1 MKRFMC
7 ISLAAITAAA
17 MSVPAF
23 ADEPEI
29 KVPDTD
35 PVVQGDIMLIN
46 GNNAAYGITRSTI
59 EGDAVGVKD
68 GVLTYKVDDVAAD
81 VSIEDAVII
90 DSKGNVKTAED
101 IKKDARVMLY
111 MSGPEEASNIVP
123 SVVVIKDDEG
133 FVNVGQFAVN
143 EDGVLVSADN
153 TLALKLDENV
163 MIERL
168 PDIREGIAV
177 DRSAPTAD
185 ELDGRWLMVFYEDST
200 KSIPAQTTPSKVIV
214 LNEDAVVTAPGPVM
228 EKQFTI
234 DHVTVEENAKPEFDS
249 AVIFDINGDKKTNE
263 DIKPGDVLTLF
274 NNKAKTAVEPEYV
287 VIMGEEENVSVD
299 ADLFVTSTTLGEYVD
314 TQNSL
319 ALTIADDT
327 PIVDI
332 DGKAVEDRNL
342 DNKYLMVFY
351 DKITMSIPGITN
363 PIKVIIL
370 GDAPADEP
378 EATAAPTDAPA
389 EKPTMQVDP
398 TDIMNLD
405 NFNYIPVRKYAESL
419 GYKVEWFGETYT
431 VQISND
437 AVSTNFK
444 IDEDMYYATNAAEK
458 ALGAAPKLINDT
470 TYVPV
475 LFFEDVLGVTTL
487 TPITE

>member
-1 MKRFMC
+1 MKKFIC
-7 ISLAAITAAA
+7 ISLAAMTAAV
-17 MSVPAF
+17 MSASAF

-46 GNNAAYGITRSTI
+46 GENKPAFEI
-59 EGDAVGVKD
+59 ERWTVDAETTAVKD
-68 GVLTYKVDDVAAD
+68 GVITYKTAD
-81 VSIEDAVII
+81 GGGEVSIEDAVIL
-90 DSKGNVKTAED
+90 DSKGNVKAADD
-101 IKKDARVMLY
+101 IKKGANLLLY
-111 MSGPEEASNIVP
+111 MSGPAEASNITP
-123 SVVVIKDDEG
+123 GVVVIKDDEG

-143 EDGVLVSADN
+143 EEGVLVDKDN
-153 TLALKLDENV
+153 TLALNLDENV
-163 MIERL
+163 TIERL
-168 PDIREGIAV
+168 SDLREGIAV
-177 DRSAPTAD
+177 DRSAPTAE

-200 KSIPAQTTPSKVIV
+200 KSIPAQTTPSKVIA

-228 EKQFTI
+228 QEQFTI

-249 AVIFDINGDKKTNE
+249 AVIFDINGDRKTNA

-287 VIMGEEENVSVD
+287 VIMGEDENVSVD
-299 ADLFVTSTTLGEYVD
+299 ADLFVKSTTLGDYVD

-319 ALTIADDT
+319 ALTIAEDT
-327 PIVDI
+327 PIVDV
-332 DGKAVEDRNL
+332 DGKAVEDRDL

-363 PIKVIIL
+363 PIKVIVL

-378 EATAAPTDAPA
+378 EATETPA
-389 EKPTMQVDP
+389 EKPTMQVNSA
-398 TDIMNLD
+398 DIMSID
-405 NFNYIPVRKYAESL
+405 NVNYVPVRKYAEGL

-437 AVSTNFK
+437 AVSANFK
-444 IDEDMYYATNAAEK
+444 IDEDMYYATGADAK
-458 ALGAAPKLINDT
+458 ALGAASKLINDT

-475 LFFEDVLGVTTL
+475 SFFEDILGVTTVM
-487 TPITE
+487 PIAE